1 MSLDL
6 ETLALIAAAVNRE
19 RRASLD
25 ANDFHPQRR
34 ILIDALKDGK
44 KPENREC
51 VRKWLASLGVNW
63 DGKGDIGT
71 AIIESLS
78 TEKRR
83 RRAMTALSAAQM
95 KLRNPALAGPN
106 GVAEATKL
114 AETIQGIVSGIV
126 QPVNNRGER
135 DS

>member
-1 MSLDL
+1 MSVDL

-19 RRASLD
+19 RRANLD

-34 ILIDALKDGK
+34 IFVDALKDGK
-44 KPENREC
+44 KPENRDR
-51 VRKWLASLGVNW
+51 VRQWLSGLGVTW

-78 TEKRR
+78 TDKRR
-83 RRAMTALSAAQM
+83 RRAMTALSAAQL
-95 KLRNPALAGPN
+95 KLRCPALAGPD

-114 AETIQGIVSGIV
+114 AESIQGIVSEYRNANGK
-126 QPVNNRGER
+126 PHP
-135 DS
+135 